1 MKRERMLQV
10 ALGLVGLVYVAMIY
24 PLYTDLAHSK
34 WLLEMKDACEPM
46 FLSWFI
52 ALGPF
57 LLLAARKPSLHR
69 SLITFAACQSLAHAS
84 VMTIQTVEAW
94 KHGVH
99 RDFTD
104 VVLFGV
110 IGGILLALTLEK
122 RKQSASLMD
131 GRQLGTYN
139 HFNFR
144 AARHPL
150 TIDGED
156 RRRCATDL
164 MSGISA
170 KLERLSVGARVR
182 QSKLQRTRACLALH
196 IAARDLAISLSV

>member
-69 SLITFAACQSLAHAS
+69 SLIAFAACQCLFHAS
-84 VMTIQTVEAW
+84 VMTIQTVQAR

-110 IGGILLALTLEK
+110 IGGILLALLLAR
-122 RKQSASLMD
+122 RKQSAVVT
-131 GRQLGTYN
+131 Q
-139 HFNFR
+139 
-144 AARHPL
+144 
-150 TIDGED
+150 
-156 RRRCATDL
+156 
-164 MSGISA
+164 
-170 KLERLSVGARVR
+170 
-182 QSKLQRTRACLALH
+182 
-196 IAARDLAISLSV
+196 

>member
-1 MKRERMLQV
+1 VKRERILQV
-10 ALGLVGLVYVAMIY
+10 ALGLLGLVYVALIY

-34 WLLEMKDACEPM
+34 WLLEMKNETEPM

-69 SLITFAACQSLAHAS
+69 SLIAFAACQSLAHAS

-104 VVLFGV
+104 VVIVGV
-110 IGGILLALTLEK
+110 IGGILLALLPARRE
-122 RKQSASLMD
+122 QS
-131 GRQLGTYN
+131 
-139 HFNFR
+139 
-144 AARHPL
+144 
-150 TIDGED
+150 
-156 RRRCATDL
+156 
-164 MSGISA
+164 
-170 KLERLSVGARVR
+170 
-182 QSKLQRTRACLALH
+182 LA
-196 IAARDLAISLSV
+196 VTQ

>member
-10 ALGLVGLVYVAMIY
+10 ALVIVGLVYVALIY

-122 RKQSASLMD
+122 RKQSALVT
-131 GRQLGTYN
+131 Q
-139 HFNFR
+139 
-144 AARHPL
+144 
-150 TIDGED
+150 
-156 RRRCATDL
+156 
-164 MSGISA
+164 
-170 KLERLSVGARVR
+170 
-182 QSKLQRTRACLALH
+182 
-196 IAARDLAISLSV
+196 